1 MGKWAA
7 AASDAAKAYNSSAPY
22 SVTEV
27 SQPTFYNAT
36 NNAWIFGIVVTTE
49 DYLVKIDI
57 VNYCCPIEYILSP
70 MVIEACVITT
80 K

>member
-49 DYLVKIDI
+49 DYLVR
-57 VNYCCPIEYILSP
+57 P
-70 MVIEACVITT
+70 
-80 K
+80 

>member
-49 DYLVKIDI
+49 DYLAKTGWFLLH
-57 VNYCCPIEYILSP
+57 NLWECRLFL
-70 MVIEACVITT
+70 
-80 K
+80 

>member
-7 AASDAAKAYNSSAPY
+7 AASDAAKAYNSS
-22 SVTEV
+22 
-27 SQPTFYNAT
+27 AT

-57 VNYCCPIEYILSP
+57 VNYCCPIKYILSP

>member
-22 SVTEV
+22 SVTKLV
-27 SQPTFYNAT
+27 NRLSTMLRTMHGF
-36 NNAWIFGIVVTTE
+36 WDRS
-49 DYLVKIDI
+49 DYGRLSVKIDI
-57 VNYCCPIEYILSP
+57 VNSCCPIKYILLP